1 MEGLPAL
8 VERSIFYCKY
18 MDMGTRNHDGT
29 VSSESIG
36 ADFSFEFENVSFKYP
51 GADDYVIK
59 NLNITLNGG
68 SKFAVVGPNG
78 SGKTTFIKLLTR
90 LYDVTE
96 GVIKLNGINIKE
108 YDYDEYMRLFG
119 VVFQDFS
126 ILSFKISE
134 NVAGADDMNSSKGTE
149 AVVKAG
155 LDNLIAKMPD
165 WSEKHVGKDF
175 SENGINLD
183 RKSVV

>member
-1 MEGLPAL
+1 MEQFHLSLQGL
-8 VERSIFYCKY
+8 
-18 MDMGTRNHDGT
+18 
-29 VSSESIG
+29 
-36 ADFSFEFENVSFKYP
+36 DFLFEFENVSFKYP

-126 ILSFKISE
+126 ILSFK
-134 NVAGADDMNSSKGTE
+134 DQ
-149 AVVKAG
+149 
-155 LDNLIAKMPD
+155 
-165 WSEKHVGKDF
+165 
-175 SENGINLD
+175 
-183 RKSVV
+183 